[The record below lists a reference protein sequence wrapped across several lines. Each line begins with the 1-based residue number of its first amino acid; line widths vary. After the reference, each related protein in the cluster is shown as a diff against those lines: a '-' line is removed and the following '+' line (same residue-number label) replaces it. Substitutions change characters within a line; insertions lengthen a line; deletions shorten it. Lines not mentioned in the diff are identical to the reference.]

1 MNCSDK
7 RTLPEK
13 VPTGFIRRVWRPLVL
28 RKGAVDRQAYEICM
42 LCELR
47 DRFRAGD
54 VWVEGSRDYRD
65 FEDTLM
71 PRPTFDLLKA
81 EGPLPLAV
89 GMDGSVYLQSQRDL
103 LDGRMRDVAA
113 LACHGKLP
121 DVDLNEGGLKISPLR
136 ATTPPETDA
145 L

>member
-1 MNCSDK
+1 LSLARSAVVNCFDK

-47 DRFRAGD
+47 DRLRAGD

-65 FEDTLM
+65 
-71 PRPTFDLLKA
+71 
-81 EGPLPLAV
+81 
-89 GMDGSVYLQSQRDL
+89 QRFSMRMSRAL
-103 LDGRMRDVAA
+103 SCLGR
-113 LACHGKLP
+113 
-121 DVDLNEGGLKISPLR
+121 
-136 ATTPPETDA
+136 
-145 L
+145 